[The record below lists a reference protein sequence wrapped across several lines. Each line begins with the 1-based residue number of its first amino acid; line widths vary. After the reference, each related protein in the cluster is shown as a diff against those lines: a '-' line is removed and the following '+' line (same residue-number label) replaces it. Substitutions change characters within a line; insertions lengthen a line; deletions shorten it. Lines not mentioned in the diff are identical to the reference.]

1 MYYIWVKNGI
11 KQMTNQVVL
20 QMVKELK
27 GASKKNKAPIWLRL
41 AELALKPSSAKR
53 TVNLGQL
60 DRFTKDCDVVVVPG
74 KVLGTGNIS
83 HKIILCS
90 FSISNSVAQKVLQS
104 GGKILSFTELI
115 KNHPTGKGVTIIG

>member
-1 MYYIWVKNGI
+1 
-11 KQMTNQVVL
+11 MTNQVVL

-27 GASKKNKAPIWLRL
+27 SASKKNKAPIWSRL
-41 AELALKPSSAKR
+41 AELALKPSSARR
-53 TVNLGQL
+53 TINLGQI
-60 DRFTKDCDVVVVPG
+60 DRFTKDSDVVVVPG

-83 HKIILCS
+83 HKIMLCS
-90 FSISNSVAQKVLQS
+90 FSISNSGAQKVLQS